1 MVERYE
7 AFSVAISGIY
17 KYIQKIERHVMSLYG
32 LKGPHAQC
40 LTTLLRFPQG
50 LTSSQLGE
58 FCDKDKAA
66 ISRAISELEQKGLIL
81 RNCVNNNSYKALLL
95 LTDDGRKAAEEI
107 TKTATEAV
115 EAAGNGLTDD
125 DRSVFYRTL
134 YLIAE
139 NIEKFSRKGVEK
151 HESN

>member
-17 KYIQKIERHVMSLYG
+17 KYIQKIERHVMSQHG

-40 LTTLLRFPQG
+40 LTSLLRFPQG

-58 FCDKDKAA
+58 LCDKEKAA
-66 ISRAISELEQKGLIL
+66 ISRAVSELEQKGLIL

-95 LTDDGRKAAEEI
+95 LTKDGRKAAEEI
-107 TKTATEAV
+107 TKTANAAV
-115 EAAGNGLTDD
+115 EAAGKGLTDA
-125 DRSVFYRTL
+125 DRAVFYRTL
-134 YLIAE
+134 NLIAG
-139 NIEKFSRKGVEK
+139 NIEKLSKKGIPGN
-151 HESN
+151 ESN